1 MRVRIIQLVSF
12 SILTVFWVPVF
23 SRAQMTGLEIIEKVY
38 FRPTGNDRE
47 SEMTM
52 TLVNSRGN
60 RRVRTIKQFA
70 KDYGTEEK
78 TVMFFLSPADV
89 RNTSFMNWSY
99 DQEEKE
105 DDQWIY
111 LPALQRIKRISGDS
125 RGDYFM
131 GSDFTYDDLGDR
143 HPMDDRHLLLR
154 EETIGSEAVFVVKS
168 VPRDEEYMYSKTISW
183 VIKDKWIGQKKE
195 FYDEDGEL
203 LKILSVEQSEKI
215 GGYWVLTN
223 IKMHNVQKDHTTVIE
238 LKNVQ
243 VDRGVPDSMFTERMM
258 KRGVR

>member
-1 MRVRIIQLVSF
+1 MN
-12 SILTVFWVPVF
+12 
-23 SRAQMTGLEIIEKVY
+23 GLEIIEMVY
-38 FRPTGNDRE
+38 FRPTGNDME

-70 KDYGTEEK
+70 RDYGTEEK

-99 DQEEKE
+99 DQEGKE

-143 HPMDDRHLLLR
+143 HPADDRHLLLR
-154 EETIGSEAVFVVKS
+154 EEKITDETVYVIQS
-168 VPRDEEYMYSKTISW
+168 VPRDEEHMYSKTISW
-183 VIKDKWIGQKKE
+183 VIKDKWIGLKKE
-195 FYDEDGEL
+195 FYDGDGEL
-203 LKILSVEQSEKI
+203 LKILSVKQTENI
-215 GGYWVLTN
+215 GGYWVLTS
-223 IKMHNVQKDHTTVIE
+223 IEMHNVQKDHVTLIE
-238 LKNVQ
+238 LKDVRI
-243 VDRGVPDSMFTERMM
+243 DLGVPDTVFTERMM